1 MTDKAGSVYR
11 PHDTSIE
18 LDDSMLGDKSSYHYN
33 LTLCATR
40 DNKNGANDAVIE
52 DAERDCQLTK
62 STAADAADMRRMG
75 RSQELV
81 RNFRMFSVA
90 SFAAVATAA
99 WECAMFQIT
108 PALLDGGRPGLLY
121 STIWAIVGFT
131 PIYLSMAE
139 MASMAPI
146 AGAQYHWVSE
156 FAPENMQRL
165 LSYVSGWTSTLAMQA
180 GQAIGILLTGTLIQ
194 TTILVNNPDYTSP
207 SWHVFLFIVAAV
219 VTAFAGSVWGHH
231 SLPRWQNIAF
241 ALHVLA
247 YFAIIIPVWVNGP
260 KATSEQ
266 VWTEFENSGGWPSLT
281 LAVLIG
287 QAPAAGFLVGADV
300 GVHVSEEV
308 RNAATS
314 VPKAMLAVFVSNFL
328 LTLPLLVTIVYHL
341 PDIAVALKDNTSYPV
356 VYVLRQSMSTN
367 WVTGVLVV
375 VNFLVVCSNVS
386 FLTAGSRDLFAFSR
400 DKGFPLSDWISKIDP
415 KRPVP
420 QNAAILTSI
429 STLGMALI
437 YLGSPVAFYAI
448 SSLFTVAL
456 LQCYCLSIGCFLWR
470 RIYYPETLPHGRFS
484 LGRYGIP
491 MNATA
496 VAYGLWT
503 FFWAFWPESYP
514 VTAGN
519 FNWSSVLFA
528 TALIGALV
536 HFALVGRHRYHGPVA
551 LVDGRKV
558 RSFSR

>member
-1 MTDKAGSVYR
+1 MADKAGSVYR

-33 LTLCATR
+33 LTLCTPR
-40 DNKNGANDAVIE
+40 DHKNGADDAVIE
-52 DAERDCQLTK
+52 DAEPDLRLTK

-81 RNFRMFSVA
+81 RNFRTFSVA
-90 SFAAVATAA
+90 SFAAIAGAG
-99 WECAMFQIT
+99 WEFGMFQIT
-108 PALLDGGRPGLLY
+108 PALLDGGRPGLIY
-121 STIWAIVGFT
+121 STIWNFIGFI

-139 MASMAPI
+139 MTSMAPI

-156 FAPENMQRL
+156 FAPESMQRI

-180 GQAIGILLTGTLIQ
+180 GQALGVLLTGTLIQ
-194 TTILVNNPDYTSP
+194 TTILVNYPDYTSP
-207 SWHVFLFIVAAV
+207 PWHVFLFIVVAV
-219 VTAFAGSVWGHH
+219 ITAFAGSIWGHR

-241 ALHVLA
+241 GLHVLA
-247 YFAIIIPVWVNGP
+247 YFAVLIPIWVNAP
-260 KATSEQ
+260 RATSEQ
-266 VWTEFENSGGWPSLT
+266 VWTEFENAGGWPSLT

-287 QAPAAGFLVGADV
+287 QMTGANFEV
-300 GVHVSEEV
+300 GVDVAVHMSEEV
-308 RNAATS
+308 RNAASS
-314 VPKAMLAVFVSNFL
+314 VPKAMLAVFLCGFVL
-328 LTLPLLVTIVYHL
+328 ILPLVVTIVYHI
-341 PDIAVALKDNTSYPV
+341 PDIGVALSDRTTYPA
-356 VYVLRQSMSTN
+356 VYVLRQAMSTG
-367 WVTGVLVV
+367 WITVVLVV
-375 VNFLVVCSNVS
+375 VNFLVVCSNIS
-386 FLTAGSRDLFAFSR
+386 FLTAASRDLYAFSR
-400 DKGFPLSDWISKIDP
+400 DKGIPFSDWISKIDP

-420 QNAAILTSI
+420 RNAAILTSM
-429 STLGMALI
+429 STLAMALI

-448 SSLFTVAL
+448 SSLTTVAF

-491 MNATA
+491 MNAAA
-496 VAYGLWT
+496 VVYSLWT

>member
-165 LSYVSGWTSTLAMQA
+165 LSYVSGC
-180 GQAIGILLTGTLIQ
+180 
-194 TTILVNNPDYTSP
+194 VNVIPDKT
-207 SWHVFLFIVAAV
+207 
-219 VTAFAGSVWGHH
+219 
-231 SLPRWQNIAF
+231 
-241 ALHVLA
+241 
-247 YFAIIIPVWVNGP
+247 
-260 KATSEQ
+260 
-266 VWTEFENSGGWPSLT
+266 
-281 LAVLIG
+281 
-287 QAPAAGFLVGADV
+287 
-300 GVHVSEEV
+300 
-308 RNAATS
+308 
-314 VPKAMLAVFVSNFL
+314 
-328 LTLPLLVTIVYHL
+328 
-341 PDIAVALKDNTSYPV
+341 
-356 VYVLRQSMSTN
+356 
-367 WVTGVLVV
+367 
-375 VNFLVVCSNVS
+375 
-386 FLTAGSRDLFAFSR
+386 
-400 DKGFPLSDWISKIDP
+400 
-415 KRPVP
+415 
-420 QNAAILTSI
+420 
-429 STLGMALI
+429 
-437 YLGSPVAFYAI
+437 
-448 SSLFTVAL
+448 
-456 LQCYCLSIGCFLWR
+456 
-470 RIYYPETLPHGRFS
+470 
-484 LGRYGIP
+484 
-491 MNATA
+491 
-496 VAYGLWT
+496 
-503 FFWAFWPESYP
+503 
-514 VTAGN
+514 
-519 FNWSSVLFA
+519 
-528 TALIGALV
+528 
-536 HFALVGRHRYHGPVA
+536 
-551 LVDGRKV
+551 
-558 RSFSR
+558 

>member
-165 LSYVSGWTSTLAMQA
+165 LSYVSG
-180 GQAIGILLTGTLIQ
+180 
-194 TTILVNNPDYTSP
+194 
-207 SWHVFLFIVAAV
+207 
-219 VTAFAGSVWGHH
+219 VWGHH

-386 FLTAGSRDLFAFSR
+386 FLTAASRDLFAFSR